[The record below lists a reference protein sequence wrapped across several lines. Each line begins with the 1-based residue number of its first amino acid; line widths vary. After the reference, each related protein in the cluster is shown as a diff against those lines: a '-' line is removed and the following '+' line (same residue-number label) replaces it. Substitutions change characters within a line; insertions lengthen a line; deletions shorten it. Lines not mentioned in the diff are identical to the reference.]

1 MNLFRCLLFGFALFC
16 LVSCTEPVAGNSM
29 ETENSISVQAVNYAG
44 GPMSNAKVLV
54 RPAWFVADSSTTLAD
69 TNAFIRNETTDQY
82 GWVEIKGLPQG
93 KYTVEI
99 RSNSLSVFATVDH
112 RDTAVAE
119 VFSELVLSPT
129 GTLKGQI
136 ALSTDAKKAWVQIY
150 GLDYVVATDSTG
162 AFCFEALPSGVVRI
176 RSIAEGYSSI
186 LAEDL
191 SDVYASRIV
200 DMGVIGLPAIGTED
214 PATWQYAKSFPLDS
228 LVSDWML
235 PLYDSTIVTIRLN
248 ENNFNF
254 SEAASDGLDLRVENE
269 NGEHLPYER
278 VRWDSDPKR
287 AVIRVRVS
295 ETLVSGPSFLVLR
308 WGHTNA
314 IDRAVNNVWVGIP
327 DSVRRVL
334 NSVWVDDFEDGDTA
348 TGFPDPIPACHWYIS
363 NSDSVTVSP
372 TSEEGFAKTLETDTA
387 GRGGI
392 VAHLS
397 YVSKGLG
404 WALLGTTLGGYKSLA
419 TLDSIVFWARGNGII
434 SLAFDKL
441 KTPTEGKAWAHLS
454 LDSTWTRY
462 TVKPTNLLDADSIGG
477 NIGWDAVKDS
487 VSNITFL
494 GNSGTDFWIDDIH
507 LYGVDRDD
515 LK

>member
-16 LVSCTEPVAGNSM
+16 LVSCTEPMAGNSM

-54 RPAWFVADSSTTLAD
+54 RPTWFVADSSTALTD
-69 TNAFIRNETTDQY
+69 TNAFIRNEMTDKY

-93 KYTVEI
+93 KYTVEV
-99 RSNSLSVFATVDH
+99 RGNSLSAFTTVDH
-112 RDTAVAE
+112 RDTTVAE
-119 VFSELVLSPT
+119 EFSELVLGPT

-136 ALSTDAKKAWVQIY
+136 TLSTDAKKAWVQIY
-150 GLDYVVATDSTG
+150 GLDYLVITDSTG
-162 AFCFEALPSGVVRI
+162 AFCFKSLPSGVVRI
-176 RSIAEGYSSI
+176 RSVAEGYSSI

-214 PATWQYAKSFPLDS
+214 PATWQYAKSLPIDS
-228 LVSDWML
+228 LVSDWMF
-235 PLYDSTIVTIRLN
+235 PLYDSTVVTIRLN
-248 ENNFNF
+248 ESNFNF
-254 SEAASDGLDLRVENE
+254 SEADANGLDLRVENE
-269 NGEHLPYER
+269 DGEHVPYER
-278 VRWDSDPKR
+278 VRWDFDAMR

-295 ETLVSGPSFLVLR
+295 EDLVNDHSHLLLR
-308 WGHTNA
+308 WGHTKA
-314 IDRAVNNVWVGIP
+314 IDRAVSNIWTGIP
-327 DSVRRVL
+327 DSVRWIL

-348 TGFPDPIPACHWYIS
+348 TGFPEPIPACHWYIG

-372 TSEEGFAKTLETDTA
+372 TSEEGFAKALETDTT

-397 YVSKGLG
+397 YVSKDLG
-404 WALLGTTLGGYKSLA
+404 WALLGTTTGGHKSLA
-419 TLDSIVFWARGNGII
+419 TLDSVVFWARGNGGL
-434 SLAFDKL
+434 SLAFDKR
-441 KTPTEGKAWAHLS
+441 KTATEGKAWAHLS
-454 LDSTWTRY
+454 LDSIWTRY
-462 TVKPTNLLDADSIGG
+462 SVKPADLLDADSIGG
-477 NIGWDAVKDS
+477 NIGWNAVKDS

-494 GNSGTDFWIDDIH
+494 GSSGTDFWIDDIQ